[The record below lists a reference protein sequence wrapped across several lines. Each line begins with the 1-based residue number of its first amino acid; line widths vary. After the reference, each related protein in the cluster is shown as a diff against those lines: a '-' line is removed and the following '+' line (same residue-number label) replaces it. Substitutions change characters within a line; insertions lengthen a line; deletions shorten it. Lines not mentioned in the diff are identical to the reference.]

1 MQTTQTNLLRA
12 VRDSH
17 NREAWGDFYRI
28 YAPMLRHFA
37 RRLGLNEPDID
48 DVTQEVLIIAQR
60 SLQEQRYDPN
70 RGRFRSW
77 LYGIARRQTL
87 AALRARHRRTRIQ
100 LTPLDGPFDPIQ
112 QLADPRADEALS
124 TLWQEEWRYA
134 MLDEALRH
142 IRVQVGE
149 KSFQAFCRYAIER
162 RPVGEVAD
170 ELGLRASSVYVYKSR
185 VLEAIRQWVR
195 QFEAP

>member
-17 NREAWGDFYRI
+17 NRQAWGDFYRL

-37 RRLGLNEPDID
+37 HRLGLNETDVD

-60 SLQEQRYDPN
+60 SLQEHRYDPG
-70 RGRFRSW
+70 RGRFRGW

-87 AALRARHRRTRIQ
+87 AALRARRRRTRIQ
-100 LTPLDGPFDPIQ
+100 LAPLDGLLDPIQ
-112 QLADPRADEALS
+112 QLADPRVDTALTS
-124 TLWQEEWRYA
+124 IWQQEWRFA

-142 IRVQVGE
+142 VRAEVGE

-170 ELGLRASSVYVYKSR
+170 ELGLSPSSVYVYKSR
-185 VLEAIRQWVR
+185 VLEAIRRWVR
-195 QFEAP
+195 QFETR

>member
-1 MQTTQTNLLRA
+1 MQTTQTNLLRE
-12 VRDSH
+12 VCDSH

-37 RRLGLNEPDID
+37 RRLGLNDPDTD

-70 RGRFRSW
+70 RGRFRGW

-87 AALRARHRRTRIQ
+87 AALRARQRRTRIQ
-100 LTPLDGPFDPIQ
+100 LSPLDGPFDPIQ
-112 QLADPRADEALS
+112 QLADRSTDETHSAI
-124 TLWQEEWRYA
+124 WHQEWRYA
-134 MLDEALRH
+134 VLDEALRH
-142 IRVQVGE
+142 VRAQVGE

-162 RPVGEVAD
+162 RPVGEVAE
-170 ELGLRASSVYVYKSR
+170 ELGLSPSSVYVYKSR
-185 VLEAIRQWVR
+185 VLEAIRKWVM
-195 QFEAP
+195 QFESP